1 MSFLHISNR
10 HDIKTRENFY
20 NFSMLSRQDLTAE
33 QAQQDVKNL
42 ISSVENRKAFVP
54 EPTKYQ
60 RFSSR
65 DDEFNTAR
73 DFASL
78 KRQVLGGANDS
89 VRNAFTA
96 DYASLPIPSNEIFN
110 LYNSPV
116 RDNPLG
122 DTATIN
128 DPLRVSEKLASDRDW
143 ETGKDFCKNRRTKYG
158 LFDSYGRQANQNS
171 VHWSDCAGD
180 DPMIAIDRDRY
191 IQRMEF
197 DSYAPY
203 QVSIPK
209 GLLL

>member
-10 HDIKTRENFY
+10 HDIRNRENFY
-20 NFSMLSRQDLTAE
+20 NFSMLRQELTPE
-33 QAQQDVKNL
+33 EVQQKEKQL
-42 ISSVENRKAFVP
+42 ISSVENRKAVFQ
-54 EPTKYQ
+54 EPVKYQ

-73 DFASL
+73 DFALL

-89 VRNAFTA
+89 VRNAFTG
-96 DYASLPIPSNEIFN
+96 DYVDLPIPSDKIFN
-110 LYNSPV
+110 LYNAPV
-116 RDNPLG
+116 RANPIG
-122 DTATIN
+122 DTAAIN
-128 DPLRVSEKLASDRDW
+128 DPLRVSEKLASDRQW
-143 ETGKDFCKNRRTKYG
+143 ETGKDFCKNRRTKFG

-171 VHWSDCAGD
+171 VHWSDCSGD